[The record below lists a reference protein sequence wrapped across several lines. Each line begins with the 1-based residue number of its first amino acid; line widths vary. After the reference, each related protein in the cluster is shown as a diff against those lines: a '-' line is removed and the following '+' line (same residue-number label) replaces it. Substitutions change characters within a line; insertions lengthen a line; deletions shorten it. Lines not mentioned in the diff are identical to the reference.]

1 MQDIANAVAWMAS
14 PRSDFVNGDEVN
26 VDGGFHLMMGDLT
39 PKPGGRRQF
48 AVNSLKQRGLL

>member
-1 MQDIANAVAWMAS
+1 MAS
-14 PRSDFVNGDEVN
+14 PRSDFVNGDEVS